1 MNLKA
6 RALPILGG
14 ALLAMGPGVATAAEA
29 TFHHIHITTPS
40 PREGVNWYERY
51 LDCTRIADRNDAA
64 QCGSVELHF
73 VVQPSLGRSQD
84 TGVDHIA
91 FSFADL
97 AGKIATL
104 EKIGVRGSGV
114 RFQRN
119 EDGTTYREIPGLFK
133 AGYLFDPWGTRI
145 ELVEDAETTGFHH
158 IHLNS
163 ADPEATLK
171 WYQSVLG
178 GKPAS
183 LKGKMNGLRFGQ
195 PWLLVSRAQGKPSA
209 MRQRAIDH
217 IAFVATAY
225 KEATA
230 DLQRQRVPFL
240 EEPAVPQGGRT
251 SAMRALL
258 AGPDDVRIELVETG
272 FAGVKTEMAPA
283 AATADA
289 RAPYTTP
296 KTPWGEPDLQGIYTG
311 NAAAGIPLER
321 PKDLA
326 DVKTLTT
333 EEAAARRERTTLQSI
348 WGYDREWRDIT
359 LGYTKTAPSTQVAM
373 VIDPPDGRLPALTAE
388 GRKRAEEARRRS
400 AGEELADGA
409 GTPIPGGPEELSSWV
424 RCITRGVPAGR
435 IPTVYNTGMQ
445 IAQGPGY
452 VVVQQEMIHEARII
466 PTTPSPHVSSKLT
479 SWLGDPRG
487 RWEGDT
493 LVVESLNF
501 NGRAGFQGSSADM
514 KLTERYTRI
523 GPNQLEYRFT
533 VDDQTVWT
541 KPWTAMFVLDKDD
554 DQYELVEYACHEAN
568 YGMTNILAGA
578 RETEKTAKG
587 PRPSA
592 KAPVKK

>member
-1 MNLKA
+1 MNLRA
-6 RALPILGG
+6 RALPVLGC
-14 ALLAMGPGVATAAEA
+14 ALLAAGPQVAAAADA

-40 PREGVNWYERY
+40 PREGVNWYGRY
-51 LDCTRIADRNDAA
+51 LDCTPVAERNDAA

-84 TGVDHIA
+84 TGVDHIG

-97 AGKIATL
+97 PAKIATL

-114 RFQRN
+114 RFQRF
-119 EDGTTYREIPGLFK
+119 EDGATFREAPGLFK
-133 AGYLFDPWGTRI
+133 YSFLFDPWGTRI
-145 ELVEDAETTGFHH
+145 ELVEDPETVGFHH
-158 IHLNS
+158 VHLNS
-163 ADPEATLK
+163 ADPDAALK

-183 LKGKMNGLRFGQ
+183 LKGKISGLRFGQ
-195 PWLLVSRAQGKPSA
+195 AWLLASRHAQGKPSG

-225 KEATA
+225 TDATA
-230 DLQRQRVPFL
+230 DLRRQRVAFL
-240 EEPAVPQGGRT
+240 EEPAVPKDGRT
-251 SAMRALL
+251 AAKRALL

-283 AATADA
+283 AVAADL
-289 RAPYTTP
+289 RQPYTTP
-296 KTPWGEPDLQGIYTG
+296 RTPWGEPDLQGIYTG
-311 NAAAGIPLER
+311 NSAAGIPLER

-326 DVKTLTT
+326 GAKTLTA
-333 EEAAARRERTTLQSI
+333 EDAIARRERTTLQSI

-359 LGYTKTAPSTQVAM
+359 LGYAKTAPSAQVSM
-373 VIDPPDGRLPALTAE
+373 ILDPPDGRLPALTAE
-388 GRKRAEEARRRS
+388 GRKRAEEARRA
-400 AGEELADGA
+400 AGTEELADGA
-409 GTPIPGGPEELSSWV
+409 STPIPGGPEELSSWV
-424 RCITRGVPAGR
+424 RCITRGLPAGR

-445 IAQGPGY
+445 IVQGPGY
-452 VVVQQEMIHEARII
+452 VVVQQEMIHEARVI
-466 PTTPSPHVSSKLT
+466 PTEPRPHIGSKVT

-493 LVVESLNF
+493 LVVESTNF
-501 NGRAGFQGSSADM
+501 NGRAGFQGSSAGM

-523 GPNQLEYRFT
+523 GPTQIEYQFT
-533 VDDQTVWT
+533 IDDLTVWT

-578 RETEKTAKG
+578 RETEKRAKG
-587 PRPSA
+587 AA
-592 KAPVKK
+592 KK